1 MINMETTDEKSKK
14 YNITPK
20 KIWIHLSTIM
30 KHKFWVFYFCNM
42 CGFTW
47 KGIVHDLSKFSPTE
61 FWTNVKYV
69 IPGKSPID
77 VQKEEIGFSMAWQH
91 HKGHNPHHYEFWMDK
106 FDDGCYVTK
115 MPFEYAVEML
125 CDNLAA
131 GKAYQGKKFTYESE
145 LKWWEKQRKIRN
157 MHPDNRDFLDVMFHK
172 LYEYEQDLKAG
183 EKVKLHDIL
192 NKYHLLS
199 VYLDTVSGKPQQ
211 MKILDGNTS
220 KDEW

>member
-1 MINMETTDEKSKK
+1 MINMNAVNEKARK

-42 CGFTW
+42 CGFPW
-47 KGIVHDLSKFSPTE
+47 KGLVHDMSKFSYTE

-77 VQKEEIGFSMAWQH
+77 VQKEEIGFSIAWQH

-115 MPFEYAVEML
+115 MPFKYAVEML

-131 GKAYQGKKFTYESE
+131 GKAYQGKNFSYESE
-145 LKWWEKQRKIRN
+145 LKWWENQKKIRN

-172 LYEYEQDLKAG
+172 LYDYEQDLKAG
-183 EKVKLHDIL
+183 EKVKLSDVL
-192 NKYHLLS
+192 DRWHLFA
-199 VYLDTVSGKPQQ
+199 VYIDTVSGKPQQ
-211 MKILDGNTS
+211 IKILDGGTS